1 MMNQDTL
8 APHETLELHEIL
20 RFKQTEIKKM
30 QANMA
35 MVQGERLSS
44 YMKDCLESARNF
56 ISELEELSEKSSME
70 IGGV

>member
-20 RFKQTEIKKM
+20 RFKQTEIKKIK
-30 QANMA
+30 ANMA
-35 MVQGERLSS
+35 LVEDEKLRS
-44 YMKDCLESARNF
+44 YMQDCLESSVSF
-56 ISELEELSEKSSME
+56 INELGKLSEKSSME

>member
-20 RFKQTEIKKM
+20 RFKQIEVKKIET
-30 QANMA
+30 NMA
-35 MVQGERLSS
+35 MVKGEKLSS
-44 YMKDCLESARNF
+44 YMKDCLESSRSF
-56 ISELEELSEKSSME
+56 IEELRGFSEKSSME

>member
-20 RFKQTEIKKM
+20 RFKQTEIKKIK
-30 QANMA
+30 ANMA
-35 MVQGERLSS
+35 LVQDEKLSS
-44 YMKDCLESARNF
+44 YMKDCLESSVSFVN
-56 ISELEELSEKSSME
+56 ELGKLSDKSSME